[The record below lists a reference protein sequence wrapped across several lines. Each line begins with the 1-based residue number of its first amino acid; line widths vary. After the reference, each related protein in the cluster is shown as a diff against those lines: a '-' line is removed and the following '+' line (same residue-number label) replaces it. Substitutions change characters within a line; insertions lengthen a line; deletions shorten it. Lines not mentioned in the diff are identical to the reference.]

1 MRVVVNQLAALGRRT
16 GVGHYTA
23 ELLRCLRRQTP
34 PGTITAFPDA
44 FTRGAREAWGWLRQ
58 RLARQGTGGGA
69 ASPGASIRG
78 LARAVLT
85 GYFQA
90 QGRLRGFDLYHEPNF
105 LPLACDL
112 PTVATLHD
120 LSVLLHPE
128 WHPAD
133 RVAAYER
140 DFRDGLARTTHVI
153 TVSDFARR
161 EIIQVLGLRPERVT
175 RVYNGVRPSLGPLPP
190 ARVAAAMRTLGLPPE
205 YLLYLGTL
213 EPRKNLLL
221 LLRAYRGL
229 PAPVRARFPLLLVG
243 SWGWRA
249 EGVADYL
256 EREGQASGVYH
267 VGYVAD
273 AHLSVLY
280 NGARAL
286 AFPSLY
292 EGFGLPPVEMLA
304 CGGAVLASSAPAV
317 AETAGAAA
325 HLIDPHDE
333 DGWRAA
339 LLRVC
344 TDDDWRDALRRGAA
358 AAARPFTWER
368 SAADTLG
375 VYGDVLGSRSAEERP
390 RRRLAG

>member
-34 PGTITAFPDA
+34 PGTITPFPGP
-44 FTRGAREAWGWLRQ
+44 TVRRAREAWCWLRA
-58 RLARQGTGGGA
+58 RLARPAPGGGGA
-69 ASPGASIRG
+69 ARAASVRG
-78 LARAVLT
+78 LVRAALTCYFRALARLHR
-85 GYFQA
+85 FE
-90 QGRLRGFDLYHEPNF
+90 LYHEPNF
-105 LPLACDL
+105 LPLQCDL

-140 DFRDGLARTTHVI
+140 DFRDGLARTDHVV

-175 RVYNGVRPSLGPLPP
+175 RVYNGVRPDLGPMPE
-190 ARVAAAMRTLGLPPE
+190 AEVAAALRGLGLPAR

-213 EPRKNLLL
+213 EPRKNLLT

-229 PAPVRARFPLLLVG
+229 PGPVRQRFPLLLVG
-243 SWGWRA
+243 GWGWRA
-249 EGVADYL
+249 EDVADYL
-256 EREGQASGVYH
+256 EREGKPGGVRH

-273 AHLSVLY
+273 AHLAALY

-304 CGGAVLASSAPAV
+304 CGGAVLASTAGAV

-333 DGWRAA
+333 DGWRTA

-344 TDDDWRDALRRGAA
+344 TDDDWWRSLRRGAV
-358 AAARPFTWER
+358 AAARPFTWDR
-368 SAADTLG
+368 CAADTLA
-375 VYGDVLGSRSAEERP
+375 VYRTVLGMPSFEAEP
-390 RRRLAG
+390 RRLAG